1 MAVLPERKSFL
12 VRLDPELLDALRR
25 WADDDLRSMNGQLE
39 FILRKALRDAN
50 RDVTKE
56 EKAGQ
61 RPEAKRRR
69 SS

>member
-1 MAVLPERKSFL
+1 MPERKSFL

-50 RDVTKE
+50 RGVAKE
-56 EKAGQ
+56 DKPAPG
-61 RPEAKRRR
+61 PKRKT
-69 SS
+69 